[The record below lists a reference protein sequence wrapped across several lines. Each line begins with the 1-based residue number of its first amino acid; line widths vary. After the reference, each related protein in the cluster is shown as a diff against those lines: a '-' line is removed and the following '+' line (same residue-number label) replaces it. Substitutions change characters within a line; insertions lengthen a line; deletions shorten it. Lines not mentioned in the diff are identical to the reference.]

1 MIYVLW
7 SIGSLFVAS
16 ILLWSLKTDSA
27 SCQEDLLGLSWTL
40 LSLITLT
47 TLLSC
52 FVGSWL
58 CIENYQR
65 RRMARLA
72 TWRITLHRCVVA
84 TRTAKSKTIFT
95 LTILVDS
102 ISIFTGLFA
111 MPVLAKSVK
120 DRCDLEYETFTICL
134 MLYSLFG
141 VIRLAVLICH
151 FMYGKRFWGWVKR
164 LPCCSC
170 LSVVE
175 YEQRVEFDI
184 FDARDYVVK
193 VNANIES

>member
-120 DRCDLEYETFTICL
+120 DR
-134 MLYSLFG
+134 
-141 VIRLAVLICH
+141 
-151 FMYGKRFWGWVKR
+151 
-164 LPCCSC
+164 
-170 LSVVE
+170 
-175 YEQRVEFDI
+175 
-184 FDARDYVVK
+184 
-193 VNANIES
+193 